1 MAAGTIELPFWKKGA
16 AGSIETIEKIYL
28 FTSGRILLCR
38 ICPFFSY
45 KSDIIK
51 KSIAL
56 RLRMQRMIIFIKCC
70 HGSICRVSRTYQKRQ
85 KIIFMQLFKLIVGI
99 YSEENQ
105 MANQLQRQNKK
116 MAVISFMSQWNI
128 LH

>member
-1 MAAGTIELPFWKKGA
+1 MQNM
-16 AGSIETIEKIYL
+16 S
-28 FTSGRILLCR
+28 
-38 ICPFFSY
+38 FFQLY
-45 KSDIIK
+45 IRYNK

-56 RLRMQRMIIFIKCC
+56 RLRMQRMIIFIKRC
-70 HGSICRVSRTYQKRQ
+70 HGSICLVSRTYRKRQ

-116 MAVISFMSQWNI
+116 MAVISFMSQ
-128 LH
+128 